1 MPDQAN
7 YENKPQTER
16 VRAPESIEK
25 VVQQY
30 VGAEL
35 RVFID
40 PLVPDGTAYVM
51 PDDFGDQLRVT
62 QKELEA
68 MPSWRERYRE
78 ILAELPDTPAQATI
92 SITAA
97 EHPDHAEAGPLLPPP
112 YTRAGHTLGT
122 MGLEPGHPNRETH
135 QQVGCSCGWVA
146 TIAKRPGAAEAWFDS
161 HVDAA
166 LEAAERARMSP
177 SQQKYYVA
185 PEELAKWEAQAA
197 AEFRPRSDEAA
208 DLRVGSGLHDRYLLL
223 KGDPIGAIWKAGWA
237 ERLVDAVRQ
246 MELHPEE
253 IGDDIVVV
261 FEDEP
266 TLSLSVPVT
275 VGEHGDQRA
284 VIPAGSLE
292 PRAAFSEAVMRGWL
306 EDDLDDVWSL
316 DGSMSPEDI
325 ARSLVGKGWRR

>member
-7 YENKPQTER
+7 YENSSQTER

-51 PDDFGDQLRVT
+51 PDDFGDQFRVT

-78 ILAELPDTPAQATI
+78 ILAELPDTPAQAKI

-97 EHPDHAEAGPLLPPP
+97 EHPDHAEAGPLLPLLPPP
-112 YTRAGHTLGT
+112 YSRAGHTLGT

-166 LEAAERARMSP
+166 LEAAARREIEN
-177 SQQKYYVA
+177 QV
-185 PEELAKWEAQAA
+185 A

-223 KGDPIGAIWKAGWA
+223 KGKPIGAIWKAGWA

-246 MELHPEE
+246 MELDPPEDQDLE
-253 IGDDIVVV
+253 A
-261 FEDEP
+261 P
-266 TLSLSVPVT
+266 TLSELAT
-275 VGEHGDQRA
+275 ELAKLRA
-284 VIPAGSLE
+284 EMV
-292 PRAAFSEAVMRGWL
+292 
-306 EDDLDDVWSL
+306 DDLHEVWAF
-316 DGSMSPEDI
+316 DGSMAPQDVAECLI
-325 ARSLVGKGWRR
+325 EQGWRR